1 MSRKPTLK
9 KEQSIVLDD
18 INNIDNKEE
27 DKNKEKSST
36 KILKT
41 NILTSSQE
49 YQSPIGSPPDFNLNL
64 NGEIKKRAKEEKT
77 AVCWNC
83 QSLLIV
89 KNGWDIVE
97 CSECHKL
104 NRIRP
109 NDNNTIDQNISITKS
124 YGNLNEETPFI
135 FGVVICPL
143 CETEN
148 KFRKNA
154 VNTTCYKCG
163 NIINLNS
170 SNNLFNSYNNNNFN
184 RNFETINRSYDFSSP
199 LPYINTP
206 YYPNVIQLR
215 GLMPYPPMVPCYGN
229 CTECTLNKI
238 LKALQKRP
246 KETYIP
252 YPMFPYYQREPE
264 KEIRYIPMNTEVKK
278 PEPDDEYKITIRKRP
293 KGTYAKSSGKYH
305 LPTNKAFEKVFFSKL
320 K

>member
-1 MSRKPTLK
+1 MSTLK
-9 KEQSIVLDD
+9 KEQSIILDD
-18 INNIDNKEE
+18 INDIDKVIKDKE
-27 DKNKEKSST
+27 NSNT

-41 NILTSSQE
+41 EIITSSQN
-49 YQSPIGSPPDFNLNL
+49 YHSPVGSPAEFNINL
-64 NGEIKKRAKEEKT
+64 NGEIKKNTKEEKT

-89 KNGWDIVE
+89 KKGWDIVE

-109 NDNNTIDQNISITKS
+109 DNNSTIDQRISVAKS
-124 YGNLNEETPFI
+124 YGNLNQDVPYI
-135 FGVVICPL
+135 YGMVVCPI

-170 SNNLFNSYNNNNFN
+170 SNSLFNSYNSNNFQ
-184 RNFETINRSYDFSSP
+184 TISRSYDFSSP

-215 GLMPYPPMVPCYGN
+215 GLMPFPPVVPCYGN

-252 YPMFPYYQREPE
+252 YPMFPYFPREPQ
-264 KEIRYIPMNTEVKK
+264 KEIRYIPMNTEAKR
-278 PEPDDEYKITIRKRP
+278 PEPDDEYKITIRKKP
-293 KGTYAKSSGKYH
+293 KGRYAQSSGKYN
-305 LPTNKAFEKVFFSKL
+305 LPKNKAFEKVFFSKL